1 MKALRRILR
10 KFDFFGVPFSFRYN
24 NEEKYSTSLG
34 GLFFIAFCVVVV
46 GVGVYYF
53 IPFFNRKNFSI
64 VYYSMNLSSTEQV
77 KLKDSKAAFAVGLEC
92 TTAKNGVKAEDI
104 FNLLIR
110 FYTYRKDKEG
120 NKIKTYEDLATHP
133 CNYSDFYNNYND
145 SLDILDMSKYHCLDR
160 TDDIIEGLYT
170 DEVFTYYE
178 FTITSKEDSETNF
191 QKIDDYL
198 ISNDCK
204 LQVYYSDL
212 TIDLDNYED
221 PIQPYLNSIFIQI
234 NPSLYLKMN
243 AFFMNQYFVNDNYLV
258 FNFGEDPAIVR
269 TLFSRVEQYSLYKGV
284 NRYATKPTDY
294 KNYAKLYIRADTK
307 KTIINRRYQK
317 VMEFYADSS
326 SLLLALF
333 DVLGFIF
340 GFVNNF
346 YAEHSFSKKLFFFK
360 EIEDSH
366 LDISKR
372 TNQIKE
378 LIDMTEP
385 LSLKLPTC
393 NTIIQQNTNLLR
405 RHSLAKETECAR
417 VLENE
422 EIKIYSKKRR
432 RNIALKEKDQLS
444 TEKKLQNDIENLEI
458 NLDKT
463 KKKRKR
469 KKKVGGK
476 YETQPQ
482 QTEEIKRNAQNI
494 QVSPGRNELVLSGVR
509 LNKSRFADI
518 NRNFSPRHSN
528 EDYTVQ
534 EQKFEKIK
542 YSYNIFEIIIST
554 FLCCC
559 MTKRLRLKKNI
570 TENANS
576 ILYNKLDIVLFMRNM
591 ILLEIMSK
599 TLVNNNNNK
608 NGIIKFLSRP
618 IVSVAKKEQ
627 RELDESFKNFE
638 ETDFDNFYY
647 EISELVQK
655 AEKRET
661 EKKLLSLSNQQLK
674 ELVYK

>member
-1 MKALRRILR
+1 MKALKRILR

-64 VYYSMNLSSTEQV
+64 VYYSMNLPSTEQV

-92 TTAKNGVKAEDI
+92 STAKNGVKAEDI

-145 SLDILDMSKYHCLDR
+145 SLDILEISKYHCLDR

-204 LQVYYSDL
+204 LQVYYSDI
-212 TIDLDNYED
+212 TIDLDNYEE
-221 PIQPYLNSIFIQI
+221 PIQPYLNDIFIQI
-234 NPSLYLKMN
+234 NPSLFLKMN
-243 AFFMNQYFVNDNYLV
+243 AFFMNQYFVNDNYLLS
-258 FNFGEDPAIVR
+258 NLGEELPIVK

-284 NRYATKPTDY
+284 NRYASKPTDY
-294 KNYAKLYIRADTK
+294 INYAKLYIRADTK

-317 VMEFYADSS
+317 LMEFYADSS

-360 EIEDSH
+360 EVEDSH

-385 LSLKLPTC
+385 LSLKLPPTS
-393 NTIIQQNTNLLR
+393 NTIIQQSTNLKR
-405 RHSLAKETECAR
+405 QSVAKETEYAR
-417 VLENE
+417 DLENG
-422 EIKIYSKKRR
+422 EIKIYNRKKRK
-432 RNIALKEKDQLS
+432 NIILKEKEQLS
-444 TEKKLQNDIENLEI
+444 TEKKLENEIENIEI
-458 NLDKT
+458 D
-463 KKKRKR
+463 KKK
-469 KKKVGGK
+469 KKKKLKKKKQGAK
-476 YETQPQ
+476 HETQPND
-482 QTEEIKRNAQNI
+482 IKNNVQNI
-494 QVSPGRNELVLSGVR
+494 QVSPGRNEVLRGIN
-509 LNKSRFADI
+509 LNMKHHFLES
-518 NRNFSPRHSN
+518 NRNLTPRR
-528 EDYTVQ
+528 TQ
-534 EQKFEKIK
+534 EEYIMPQPQNEKIK

-570 TENANS
+570 TEKANS

-618 IVSVAKKEQ
+618 ILSVAKKEES
-627 RELDESFKNFE
+627 ELNESSKNYE
-638 ETDFDNFYY
+638 GTDFDNLYY

-655 AEKRET
+655 DEKRET

>member
-1 MKALRRILR
+1 MKAMKRILR

-204 LQVYYSDL
+204 LQVYYSDI
-212 TIDLDNYED
+212 TIDLDNYEE
-221 PIQPYLNSIFIQI
+221 PIQPYLNDIFIQI
-234 NPSLYLKMN
+234 NPSLFLKMN
-243 AFFMNQYFVNDNYLV
+243 AFFMNQYFENDNYLLS
-258 FNFGEDPAIVR
+258 NFGEDLPIVK

-284 NRYATKPTDY
+284 NRFASKPTDY
-294 KNYAKLYIRADTK
+294 KNYAKMYIRADTK

-360 EIEDSH
+360 EVEDTH
-366 LDISKR
+366 LNIYKR

-385 LSLKLPTC
+385 LSLKLPTSS
-393 NTIIQQNTNLLR
+393 TVIQQSTNQR
-405 RHSLAKETECAR
+405 RQSVAKETECAR
-417 VLENE
+417 DLENE
-422 EIKIYSKKRR
+422 EIKIYSRKKRR
-432 RNIALKEKDQLS
+432 NIVVLKEKEQL
-444 TEKKLQNDIENLEI
+444 
-458 NLDKT
+458 
-463 KKKRKR
+463 
-469 KKKVGGK
+469 
-476 YETQPQ
+476 
-482 QTEEIKRNAQNI
+482 
-494 QVSPGRNELVLSGVR
+494 
-509 LNKSRFADI
+509 
-518 NRNFSPRHSN
+518 
-528 EDYTVQ
+528 
-534 EQKFEKIK
+534 
-542 YSYNIFEIIIST
+542 
-554 FLCCC
+554 
-559 MTKRLRLKKNI
+559 
-570 TENANS
+570 
-576 ILYNKLDIVLFMRNM
+576 
-591 ILLEIMSK
+591 
-599 TLVNNNNNK
+599 
-608 NGIIKFLSRP
+608 
-618 IVSVAKKEQ
+618 
-627 RELDESFKNFE
+627 
-638 ETDFDNFYY
+638 
-647 EISELVQK
+647 
-655 AEKRET
+655 
-661 EKKLLSLSNQQLK
+661 
-674 ELVYK
+674 